1 MSKITMYRWISL
13 VGYFGLLLLIVN
25 WFTWIA
31 PPETFPRSMVLIL
44 LAGPLLIP
52 LRGLLHGRRRTHQ
65 WVIFLSLAYFMGG
78 VDVWYNQVGLKS
90 YLGALMTLF
99 AIILFVGC
107 SYYGKYMGPP
117 REPRKEKKARLAREA
132 LEAAEAAK
140 AAKATKATN

>member
-1 MSKITMYRWISL
+1 
-13 VGYFGLLLLIVN
+13 
-25 WFTWIA
+25 
-31 PPETFPRSMVLIL
+31 
-44 LAGPLLIP
+44 
-52 LRGLLHGRRRTHQ
+52 
-65 WVIFLSLAYFMGG
+65 MGG